1 VARFVQGLS
10 SAIVH
15 SAGNAILAENVG
27 DAGVGPAMG
36 LVTLSIALGMVLGPL
51 VGGLLYH
58 RFGYFAVFWS
68 AYALVGVDLLLRLL
82 MVERKKDEAVKKVE
96 IISEIEEES
105 NVTTS
110 SLEGDGGAAVSFDQP
125 RSPEYGTFPRQ
136 TSHSHITRHKSVS
149 GSLSSP
155 QLSDPLLRT
164 PREKHRGNS
173 LTDRHPILALLAT
186 PRMLAA
192 LLGDTMHSLV
202 LTGLE
207 SILPLRIKNIFH
219 YSSKDVALVF
229 LILMVPLF
237 VAPAIGH
244 LSDKVGAK
252 ILASLGFV
260 ALAPLIILLRLVD
273 HYDTG
278 QVILLSVLLFSIGI
292 GTIMVGTSVHSEA
305 AYVVDEMEKSHAKD
319 SGTKN
324 AYAQA
329 FGLMSAA
336 YAVGSL
342 AGPLVGGLLLERIGW
357 DNITLGTGIL
367 CALCVVPSA
376 YALGSRPM
384 RMQASKRDVDELIDE
399 HARPGSQ

>member
-15 SAGNAILAENVG
+15 SAGNAILAETVG

-82 MVERKKDEAVKKVE
+82 MVERKTDEAVKEVGFN
-96 IISEIEEES
+96 SENGEAID
-105 NVTTS
+105 TTS
-110 SLEGDGGAAVSFDQP
+110 LSLERDGRADLSLDQP
-125 RSPEYGTFPRQ
+125 RSPEYGTFPR
-136 TSHSHITRHKSVS
+136 HARHESATE
-149 GSLSSP
+149 SLSSQ
-155 QLSDPLLRT
+155 QLSDPLLRASCK
-164 PREKHRGNS
+164 KHRQKT
-173 LTDRHPILALLAT
+173 LTDRHPRLELLAT

-237 VAPAIGH
+237 AAPAIGH

-305 AYVVDEMEKSHAKD
+305 AYMVDEMEKSHPKG

-367 CALCVVPSA
+367 CALCVVLSA

-384 RMQASKRDVDELIDE
+384 RMQASKTDVDELIDE